1 MFGAIEAGGTKF
13 VCAIGSKP
21 EDLKITQFPTTS
33 PEATTANAV
42 AFLRENSRG
51 ELWAVGIGSFG
62 PVDLDSQ
69 SASFGHITSTPKP
82 GWQNFDFAGAVHRA
96 LDVPVGFDT
105 DVNAAALGEARWGSA
120 QTLSDFLYL
129 TVGTGIGGGGMA
141 NGRVLHGLLHPEMGH
156 IPIPHDRRRDPFPGC
171 CPFHGDCL
179 EGLASGPAIAQR
191 WGTPAE
197 VLPAEH
203 PAWALEAHYVALGLA
218 TWVCTLSPKR
228 ILLGGGVMQQASL
241 FPLIRAELARLLNGY
256 IRVKELA
263 EYLDQYV
270 IPPQLGNC
278 AGIAGALVLAEQAY
292 QATRTAAAYDRQVRL

>member
-270 IPPQLGNC
+270 IPPKLGNC